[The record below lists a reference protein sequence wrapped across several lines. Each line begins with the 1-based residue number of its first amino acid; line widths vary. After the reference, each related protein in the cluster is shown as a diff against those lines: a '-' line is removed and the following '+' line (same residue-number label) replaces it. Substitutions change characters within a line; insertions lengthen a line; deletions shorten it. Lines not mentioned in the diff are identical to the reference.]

1 MTTDKETLE
10 QLSRIRL
17 VVAEENRSTY
27 DCYYAVK
34 SALTIIDSLTTQLAD
49 RAAQIVRQG
58 ELLEATAMRFGH
70 IREAWAGA
78 EVGKP
83 VHAQEAYA
91 LRLCKEMYQEAVD
104 ALAAL
109 TQEVAAQQDTSFT
122 QTLEKSR
129 EAIRAWPD
137 WLKESSNVTIPPQ
150 QDTGSGGEQA

>member
-58 ELLEATAMRFGH
+58 EMLERAAD
-70 IREAWAGA
+70 
-78 EVGKP
+78 
-83 VHAQEAYA
+83 A
-91 LRLCKEMYQEAVD
+91 LELAKEWISEYRSQDSNVIPSVSDILDMEKIDD

-109 TQEVAAQQDTSFT
+109 QINGNG
-122 QTLEKSR
+122 K
-129 EAIRAWPD
+129 
-137 WLKESSNVTIPPQ
+137 
-150 QDTGSGGEQA
+150 DTGSGGEQA